1 VNDSVNDSAN
11 NPENDSTVSSSPAV
25 EDKAEAAEVTDPDD
39 IDALLDS
46 VNNSAN
52 GLENDWENNPENDST
67 ASSSPVVEDKAEA
80 EEVTDPDDIDAL
92 LDSVNNSANGS
103 INDSENNPENDSTA
117 SSSPVVEDKA
127 EAIEVTDPDDIDAL
141 LDSVSGQT
149 SVIEE
154 PLDEKVEDVD
164 VTDPDDID
172 ALLESMSGNVP
183 AIQQGVKQDF
193 TEAMSQP
200 NSDMGMDEASDIYK
214 AKEKDSTLSA
224 EEQSLQDEIA
234 ENEAKIAEF
243 TAEYVTPFL
252 TADFSGIM
260 SKESDAELEPETRE
274 IDGLGDDLDI
284 DALIADSF
292 SKDEVSENIQQDE
305 IEDNEADELGDD
317 LDAKQLLT
325 DSLEGS
331 VEQPEDTLLD
341 AIVLSPDFNDEDILA
356 ELLAE
361 TAESDDKKL
370 NNTDELEVIEELND
384 VDFDELLAN
393 IGEELA
399 SITDDE
405 VGLTLDEIGDDLVGN
420 NLIDDK
426 IQRIEKLEPTED
438 YVSVDDLLSE
448 SLEQV
453 DEVEPYEKTNIDV
466 GLGQFSQNESG
477 VDVDENSS
485 MTSQL
490 DLAKMYIEMNDEE
503 NAQVI
508 LQEIIS
514 TGDVIHKVEAQEL
527 LDSL

>member
-1 VNDSVNDSAN
+1 
-11 NPENDSTVSSSPAV
+11 
-25 EDKAEAAEVTDPDD
+25 
-39 IDALLDS
+39 
-46 VNNSAN
+46 
-52 GLENDWENNPENDST
+52 
-67 ASSSPVVEDKAEA
+67 
-80 EEVTDPDDIDAL
+80 
-92 LDSVNNSANGS
+92 
-103 INDSENNPENDSTA
+103 
-117 SSSPVVEDKA
+117 
-127 EAIEVTDPDDIDAL
+127 
-141 LDSVSGQT
+141 
-149 SVIEE
+149 
-154 PLDEKVEDVD
+154 
-164 VTDPDDID
+164 
-172 ALLESMSGNVP
+172 
-183 AIQQGVKQDF
+183 
-193 TEAMSQP
+193 
-200 NSDMGMDEASDIYK
+200 
-214 AKEKDSTLSA
+214 
-224 EEQSLQDEIA
+224 
-234 ENEAKIAEF
+234 
-243 TAEYVTPFL
+243 
-252 TADFSGIM
+252 
-260 SKESDAELEPETRE
+260 
-274 IDGLGDDLDI
+274 
-284 DALIADSF
+284 
-292 SKDEVSENIQQDE
+292 
-305 IEDNEADELGDD
+305 
-317 LDAKQLLT
+317 
-325 DSLEGS
+325 
-331 VEQPEDTLLD
+331 
-341 AIVLSPDFNDEDILA
+341 SPDFNDEDILA

>member
-1 VNDSVNDSAN
+1 
-11 NPENDSTVSSSPAV
+11 
-25 EDKAEAAEVTDPDD
+25 
-39 IDALLDS
+39 
-46 VNNSAN
+46 
-52 GLENDWENNPENDST
+52 
-67 ASSSPVVEDKAEA
+67 
-80 EEVTDPDDIDAL
+80 
-92 LDSVNNSANGS
+92 
-103 INDSENNPENDSTA
+103 
-117 SSSPVVEDKA
+117 
-127 EAIEVTDPDDIDAL
+127 
-141 LDSVSGQT
+141 
-149 SVIEE
+149 
-154 PLDEKVEDVD
+154 
-164 VTDPDDID
+164 
-172 ALLESMSGNVP
+172 VP

-200 NSDMGMDEASDIYK
+200 NSDMEMDEASDIYK
-214 AKEKDSTLSA
+214 AKEKDTTLSA

-292 SKDEVSENIQQDE
+292 SKDEASENIQQDQIEYNQADELGYDLDADELSPDSLSQNEASENIQQDE

-317 LDAKQLLT
+317 LDAEQLST

-331 VEQPEDTLLD
+331 VEQSEDTLLD

-361 TAESDDKKL
+361 TAESEDKKL
-370 NNTDELEVIEELND
+370 NNIDELEVIEELDD
-384 VDFDELLAN
+384 VDFDQLLAN

-399 SITDDE
+399 STTDDE

-420 NLIDDK
+420 NLIDEN
-426 IQRIEKLEPTED
+426 IQSIEKLEPTED

-448 SLEQV
+448 SLEEV
-453 DEVEPYEKTNIDV
+453 DEVEPYGKTNIDV

-477 VDVDENSS
+477 VDVDENGS
-485 MTSQL
+485 MSSQL

-514 TGDVIHKVEAQEL
+514 KGDVIQKVEAQEL